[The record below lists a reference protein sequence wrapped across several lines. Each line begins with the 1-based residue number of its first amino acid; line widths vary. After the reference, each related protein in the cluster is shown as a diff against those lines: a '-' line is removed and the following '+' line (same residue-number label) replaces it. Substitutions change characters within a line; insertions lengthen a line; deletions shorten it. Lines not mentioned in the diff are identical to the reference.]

1 MTVMLK
7 YIAYVLAALALVLA
21 KPAYACDFEDS
32 DGLDVALV
40 LSGGGAKASTQV
52 GVMKLLDEMD
62 IPIHCVVGTSMGA
75 VVGSFYSAGYSAD
88 EIGTILTEHNWGEIF
103 RGKAPRRDKSFI
115 EKEREES
122 YLSGN
127 VAGIGK
133 DGISLP
139 GGLNSMQGLK
149 SLYRTILQDIPQDID
164 FDDLELPFRAVAA
177 NLATGEAKAF
187 ARGDLVESILASMT
201 VPGVFAP
208 REIDGQFYV
217 DGGIAATLPIKV
229 AQDMGAD
236 IIIAL
241 DVSNAPIKPTAD
253 ISVAAAVQ
261 QITTIVVWR
270 NLQRD
275 LKLLK
280 KTDLLIQPNTT
291 KLGTASYNRSVEGLA
306 AGYSAAQQH
315 RSALAAIKA
324 KAAPLKRKTMGFVKP
339 TDGTL
344 VVANNTGLKDELIK
358 ARFEYNG
365 VSTKLADKLTDKLGV
380 KKSQE
385 SAKYQS
391 RRLRDL
397 ASFGGFGEV
406 DLGHSNGEAV
416 LSVNENPLGR
426 NLLQVGLNAT
436 NDFDG
441 NSTYSV
447 LARVTRRPLS
457 SRGGDMSVSAE
468 LGTNLGLSAEIY
480 QPFGADGRFFVQP
493 ELFARWEQSKFTLI
507 DTRVGDFWVQNIGA
521 RARIGREIGEWGVV
535 ALEGSVVE
543 SKTSAIVSIIEDF
556 EDSKAQRASL
566 GIYFG
571 VDTLNRNDWPTK
583 GQRVRLRARRS
594 YDLDDT
600 QLISDRYEG
609 SFLAAMEVA
618 GLGVLLNARYGQIDD
633 KNPAIGGTDF
643 FRLGG
648 FRQLAAF
655 GDNSIPVNEFALGS
669 VEVFKRLSKTG
680 AIFEL
685 PLYAG
690 AIAEIAA
697 FPLDLFDVS
706 EELTTVSGSLYLG
719 ADTAVGPAFIGAAYG
734 NNDEFK
740 VFFKFGR
747 TF

>member
-1 MTVMLK
+1 MLK
-7 YIAYVLAALALVLA
+7 FIPFLLAALALGFSA
-21 KPAYACDFEDS
+21 PAYACDFEDS

-88 EIGTILTEHNWGEIF
+88 EIGTIMTEHDWGEIF

-127 VAGIGK
+127 VAGLSK
-133 DGISLP
+133 DGLSLP

-149 SLYRTILQDIPQDID
+149 SLYRTILQDIPQDIN

-177 NLATGEAKAF
+177 DLETGEAKAF

-208 REIDGQFYV
+208 REVDGHFYV
-217 DGGIAATLPIKV
+217 DGGIAATLPIKI

-315 RSALAAIKA
+315 RNALLAIKA
-324 KAAPLKRKTMGFVKP
+324 KAAPSKRKTMSFVKP
-339 TDGTL
+339 TDGPL
-344 VVANNTGLKDELIK
+344 IVANNTGLKDELIK

-365 VSTKLADKLTDKLGV
+365 VSGKIAQKLSKNSSKDGT
-380 KKSQE
+380 
-385 SAKYQS
+385 KYQA

-406 DLGHSNGEAV
+406 DLGHSNGQAV
-416 LSVNENPLGR
+416 LSVKENPLGR

-447 LARVTRRPLS
+447 LARMTRRPLS

-480 QPFGADGRFFVQP
+480 QPFGADGRFFIQP
-493 ELFARWEQSKFTLI
+493 ELFARWEQNKFNLI
-507 DTRVGDFWVQNIGA
+507 DARIGDFWVQNIGA
-521 RARIGREIGEWGVV
+521 RARLGREIGEWGVI
-535 ALEGSVVE
+535 ALEGSVVD
-543 SKTSAIVSIIEDF
+543 SKTSAIVSIIEEL
-556 EDSKAQRASL
+556 EDSKTQQASL
-566 GIYFG
+566 GLYFG

-594 YDLDDT
+594 YDLDNT

-655 GDNSIPVNEFALGS
+655 GDNSIPVNEYALGS
-669 VEVFKRLSKTG
+669 VELFKRLSKTG

-690 AIAEIAA
+690 AIAELAV
-697 FPLDLFDVS
+697 FPLDLFEVS

-719 ADTAVGPAFIGAAYG
+719 ADTAIGPAFIGAAYG